1 MFLNSDFF
9 HEEIISKGSYYFQEK
24 MKRFN
29 VLLKLH
35 KTNTK

>member
-9 HEEIISKGSYYFQEK
+9 HGETISEGSYYFQEK
-24 MKRFN
+24 IKRFN